1 MLQERNA
8 HSSSELDAL
17 STLIFTQLLALD
29 RLRDAQTVC
38 TYVHIGS
45 EVRTTELIHW
55 ALSEGKSVLVPIID
69 KTCTTLR
76 FSEIKDLDRELEP
89 GTFGVLEPKSE
100 FRRITSLEK
109 ADAILVPGVAWD
121 LRGYRLGYGAGLYD
135 RSINALQ
142 TPKWKIGLAFTFQI
156 IPELPASRF
165 DTRVEQIVSDRRTI
179 TTISEPDQEAR
190 NQNK

>member
-1 MLQERNA
+1 MLQKRNA

-17 STLIFTQLLALD
+17 SISIFKHLSSLQ
-29 RLRDAQTVC
+29 RLREAQTVC

-45 EVRTTELIHW
+45 EVRTRELIHW
-55 ALSEGKSVLVPIID
+55 ALNKGKSVIVPITD
-69 KTCTTLR
+69 ETHTTLR

-89 GTFGVLEPKSE
+89 GAFGVPEPKSE
-100 FRRITSLEK
+100 FRRITPLEK
-109 ADAILVPGVAWD
+109 ADVILVPGVAWD

-156 IPELPASRF
+156 IPELPTSRF
-165 DTRVEQIVSDRRTI
+165 DTRVEQIVTDHMTI
-179 TTISEPDQEAR
+179 LTIPDQQTR